1 MQCRFVL
8 GHDLVASAVIGAMTE
23 AQLRELQQAAEDG
36 PLEAHVLDQIDVVHQ
51 QYPNPCP

>member
-23 AQLRELQQAAEDG
+23 PQLRELQQPPEDV
-36 PLEAHVLDQIDVVHQ
+36 PLADHVLHQIDVVHQ